1 MVTIIIGGKVILPD
15 FSGFCEKDLW
25 IEDGKIVAPCQQ
37 ADRIIDAQG
46 RYILPGLIDIHNHG
60 SNGDSYSYDTN
71 YDNIR
76 KYCASQG
83 ITGVLAT
90 SETYPKETMLKIIRK
105 MARLA
110 KESCTGATIWGIH
123 LEGPFISSGKSGAM
137 PGSSDDA
144 STVALFEEFVA
155 AGDGLVKVMTL
166 APERENALDIIR
178 RGAEMGIRMSF
189 AHTLATYEETMTGIA
204 VGATGATHTFNAM
217 PPLVHRAPGVL
228 GAVLTE
234 PTVTCEAICDFV
246 HLAPA
251 TVKLIYAAKGV
262 DGMIMVS
269 DAGPQTGLPDGD
281 YLFGTTLYVTVKTT
295 DNKRLCTVTGK
306 DTIAGSMYNLAD
318 GARNM
323 VKLGIPM
330 NQVSKMASYNPA
342 KAARIDH
349 IVGNLDIGKQADLI
363 FVDEAFNVKRIF
375 INGNE
380 FIGKG

>member
-1 MVTIIIGGKVILPD
+1 MVTIMIGGKVILPD

-71 YDNIR
+71 FDNIR

-137 PGSSDDA
+137 PDSSEDQ

-155 AGDGLVKVMTL
+155 AGEGLVKVMTL
-166 APERENALDIIR
+166 APERENAQGIIR
-178 RGAEMGIRMSF
+178 RGTEMGIRMSF
-189 AHTLATYEETMTGIA
+189 AHTLATYEETLAGIA
-204 VGATGATHTFNAM
+204 AGATGATHTFNAM
-217 PPLVHRAPGVL
+217 PPLMHRAPGVL

-234 PTVTCEAICDFV
+234 PAVTCEAICDFV

-281 YLFGTTLYVTVKTT
+281 FLFGTSLYVTVKTT
-295 DNKRLCTVTGK
+295 DGKRLCTVRGK

-323 VKLGIPM
+323 VKLGIPL
-330 NQVSKMASYNPA
+330 NHVSKMASYNPA

-349 IVGNLDIGKQADLI
+349 IVGNIDIGKQADLI
-363 FVDEAFNVKRIF
+363 FVDEAFHVERVF
-375 INGNE
+375 VAGNE
-380 FIGKG
+380 FISKG